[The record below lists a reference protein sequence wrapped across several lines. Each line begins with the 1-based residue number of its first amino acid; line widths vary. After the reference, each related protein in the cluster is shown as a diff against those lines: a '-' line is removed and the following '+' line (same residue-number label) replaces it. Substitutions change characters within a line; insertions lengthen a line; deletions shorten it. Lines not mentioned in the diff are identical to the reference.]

1 MSRYGYPPGAYNIEP
16 MPSQP
21 QLALCHGFFV
31 QEGKRGQG
39 LAHLLKGYQN
49 AELEIQQYDYAICT
63 VSQFNTAQQKV
74 LAAAGWVKLTSF
86 RNRRQAENTEIWGYT
101 VIDKEPDYGLR
112 K

>member
-1 MSRYGYPPGAYNIEP
+1 MSRHGYPDGGFNIDP

-31 QEGKRGQG
+31 HENKRGQG

-49 AELEIQQYDYAICT
+49 AELETQQYDYAICT
-63 VSQFNTAQQKV
+63 VSARNFAQKKV
-74 LAAAGWVKLTSF
+74 LTAAGWDRIARF
-86 RNRRQAENTEIWGYT
+86 RNRRQAEITEIWGYL
-101 VIDKEPDYGLR
+101 VMDKGIE